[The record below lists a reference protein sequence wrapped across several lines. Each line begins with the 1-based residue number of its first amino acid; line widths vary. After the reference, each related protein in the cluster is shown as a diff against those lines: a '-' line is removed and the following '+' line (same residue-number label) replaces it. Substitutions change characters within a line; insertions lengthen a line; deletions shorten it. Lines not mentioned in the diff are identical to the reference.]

1 MSLLARRVTPLV
13 TSDPTRGPRPSPPS
27 PHCKGGLWGGRGLD
41 QSRKPLSQSWG
52 PMAHSDH
59 LLAPPGGSGPQWPP
73 SVPLQLASQHQERHG
88 GLGLAQDTQTRTLFP
103 LDPAPSLTSHVSSFV
118 YPRRC
123 LLSTYYVPSTVPE
136 GWEPGRI
143 RQTEAPASTELPSR
157 GRGTATTECNV
168 Y

>member
-27 PHCKGGLWGGRGLD
+27 PHCKGRLWGGRGLD

-123 LLSTYYVPSTVPE
+123 LLSTYYVPSTIQGTE
-136 GWEPGRI
+136 DAKMI
-143 RQTEAPASTELPSR
+143 RAPALSTRPSR
-157 GRGTATTECNV
+157 PSAGDHSFMPKKS
-168 Y
+168 